1 MVQHRASAGTKSVH
15 CIGILTNKDVSAM
28 AWEEAMEMKVQG
40 TEAIPSG
47 QYWALC
53 LLSQT
58 ILFMA
63 V

>member
-1 MVQHRASAGTKSVH
+1 
-15 CIGILTNKDVSAM
+15 M